1 MFFNNTL
8 TRILLA
14 FRKIEVINTMPV
26 KNMSSFT
33 IPSFLKPISVA
44 IVVSSLLACSD
55 NDTMSN
61 QQSQGSSPIE
71 NGQSSS
77 IKEPF
82 NKKPS
87 SKASS
92 TEQLSLAQGKPVV
105 YQLFTRLYGNTNTSN
120 IPWGSMEENGVG
132 KFADIN
138 HAALS
143 SIRALGTSHVW
154 YTGVPHHAV
163 INDYSDYGISHD
175 DPDVVKGRAGS
186 PYAVKDYYNVNPDL
200 AENPANRLEEFEA
213 LIKRTH
219 ENGMK
224 VIIDIVPNHVAR
236 SYQSLSLPEGQTD
249 FGHSDDTSVAYARDN
264 NFYYV
269 VDQAF
274 EVPTAESYEPLGGD
288 KHPLA
293 DGKFNEYPAKW
304 TGNGAR
310 AAKPDI
316 NDWYETVKIN
326 YGVKPDGTYD
336 FPTLP
341 PEYAEKSYDEHV
353 TFWKDKSLPD
363 SWYKVRSI
371 AHYWLDKGVD
381 GFRYDMA
388 EMVPVEFW
396 SFLNSSIKQRSPDA
410 FLLAEVYQ
418 PSKYRDYIHLGK
430 MDYLYDKVGFYDT
443 LKTIMQGNGKVSE
456 LVSVHKQVSDI
467 AQHMLHFLENHDE
480 QRIASRDFAGSAE
493 KGKPA
498 LAVSALISGSPTLLY
513 FGQDVGED
521 GSEDMGFGDP
531 TRTTIFDYAGVPAH
545 QRFMNNGKF
554 DGGAST
560 EQEKSLRN
568 FYESIMAIAA
578 NNSAVNGEFISL
590 HDINLNHVHEK
601 SQLSHI
607 HNSKGHNAQSQPNSS
622 YSEQQFA
629 FARRSQDEG
638 FIVVTNFSE
647 QPVKGM
653 QLIFPTSLFADAE
666 IPSLLKPL
674 VGEKQLALDAK
685 NGAVTTSVTLEGLET
700 LVFAL

>member
-14 FRKIEVINTMPV
+14 FRKIEVINMMPV

-33 IPSFLKPISVA
+33 ISSFRKPFVVA

-61 QQSQGSSPIE
+61 QQSQGSNPTE
-71 NGQSSS
+71 NGQPS
-77 IKEPF
+77 P
-82 NKKPS
+82 NKAPS
-87 SKASS
+87 AEAPS
-92 TEQLSLAQGKPVV
+92 TEQLSLVQGKPVV
-105 YQLFTRLYGNTNTSN
+105 YQLFTRLYGNTNTAN
-120 IPWGSMEENGVG
+120 IPWGSIEDNGVG

-138 HAALS
+138 DAALA
-143 SIRALGTSHVW
+143 SIKALGTSHVW

-163 INDYSDYGISHD
+163 INDYSGYGISHD

-200 AENPANRLEEFEA
+200 ALDPANRLEEFEA

-236 SYQSLSLPEGQTD
+236 SYQSLSLPEGQTN
-249 FGHSDDTSVAYARDN
+249 FGHSDDTSVVYARDN

-269 VDQAF
+269 VDKAF
-274 EVPTAESYEPLGGD
+274 EVPTAQGYETLGGD
-288 KHPLA
+288 EHPLA
-293 DGKFNEYPAKW
+293 NGEFKEYPAKW

-336 FPTLP
+336 FPVLP
-341 PEYAEKSYDEHV
+341 SEYANKSYSEHMN
-353 TFWKDKSLPD
+353 FWKDKSLPD
-363 SWYKVRSI
+363 SWYKFQSI

-443 LKTIMQGNGKVSE
+443 LKTIMQGSGKVSE
-456 LVSVHKQVSDI
+456 LVSVHNQISDI
-467 AQHMLHFLENHDE
+467 APHMLHFLENHDE
-480 QRIASRDFAGSAE
+480 QRIASEDFAGSAE

-498 LAVSALISGSPTLLY
+498 LAVSALISSSPTLLY

-521 GSEDMGFGDP
+521 GSEDMGFGNP

-545 QRFMNNGKF
+545 QRFMNDGKF
-554 DGGAST
+554 DAGQST
-560 EQEKSLRN
+560 EEEKALHS
-568 FYESIMAIAA
+568 FYKDVMNIAA
-578 NNSAVNGEFISL
+578 THSAINGRYQSL
-590 HDINLNHVHEK
+590 HALNLSEK
-601 SQLSHI
+601 DS
-607 HNSKGHNAQSQPNSS
+607 A
-622 YSEQQFA
+622 YSEKQFA
-629 FARRSQDEG
+629 FLREENDQG
-638 FIVVTNFSE
+638 FIVIANFSDNATG
-647 QPVKGM
+647 PIS
-653 QLIFPTSLFADAE
+653 LIVPASAIKASSNNLA
-666 IPSLLKPL
+666 LKPL
-674 VGEKQLALDAK
+674 LSHKG
-685 NGAVTTSVTLEGLET
+685 VTLEQEGANYRAIITLDALET
-700 LVFAL
+700 KVFAF